1 MIKLM
6 LRYEP
11 KELIFGVVRYIR
23 DNRYPKMTVDLFVSK
38 GKKGERWMYLVSRV
52 DERKGELLR
61 RYGDVEKWTDFAMNG
76 VRGTAERLGLTI
88 MFIDGHF
95 YEFQY

>member
-1 MIKLM
+1 MSQ
-6 LRYEP
+6 YEP

-23 DNRYPKMTVDLFVSK
+23 DNGYPRMASDLFVSK
-38 GKKGERWMYLVSRV
+38 GEKNKRSMFLVSRV
-52 DERKGELLR
+52 DERKSELLR

-76 VRGTAERLGLTI
+76 VRGTAKRLGLTI